1 MERSSELIK
10 VCVRVRPL
18 LKPYEDEEAWSASP
32 STHSILS
39 APPSSLSLP
48 DVSLPSLKER
58 DLRRKY
64 ADTLGPQQFVFDYVY
79 GPEVPSQL
87 IYQQLCRPIVHSVLS
102 GYNGTVFMYG
112 QTTSGKT
119 YTMLG
124 TPEEPGVLPCTVR
137 DVFQNI
143 TRDLDHD
150 YSVWVSY
157 LEIYNEQINDLLVPG
172 STGLKIKED
181 PRLGISISGLK
192 QQQVWSFDQVLI
204 LLNYGEEHR
213 AYRETSIH
221 EHSSRSHTLFKLF
234 VESVR
239 KQEGRLKYGA
249 LNLVDLAGSER
260 LGEFEVRGQEQMGET
275 GHINKSLF
283 VLANVINKL
292 AEGRSQHIPY
302 RDSKLTRVLSQALG
316 GNSLTAI
323 ICTVSPAA
331 MNFYQTLSTLRFATR
346 AKTVQNAPIINE
358 ILDDATAAA
367 EYRAEVLKL
376 RTELKSS
383 TSDLFSLEKTN
394 SDLQRQNEYLQ
405 EQLKIAKLDCAQT
418 QEQAQKDLMR
428 LASLERALERQQGEH
443 SAANSELSEQYR
455 LLLLRLDE
463 ERGMR
468 MKCEQELQAYK
479 QALAE
484 VLSSQHGTLQSL
496 NHIVAAAGGS
506 PTELPKLSMALAESS
521 LGDINGPVAAEV
533 GDNPQRRKQTQSL
546 ASEYRKDLQESQGK
560 YTQSVKGTPPYLHPT
575 ESRNPATKKEAFDD
589 FSAGFS
595 SILDDYLRSGISSED
610 FPNIV
615 NERLK
620 LQYEDE
626 ERAVDGHFES
636 LRTQL
641 ETHYKGLVEK
651 AQKNRESIAELT
663 DEHNEALE
671 ALKEQYREYLQRLE
685 SAYVNAMREFQTYAR
700 GKDLPDTIPEETGE
714 AYLWGSGKDGRLG
727 LGSEE
732 SHNRPEAL
740 REEFQLA
747 TLVCGYHHSAATSTA
762 GALYTWGRGVF
773 GQLGHGTTESYL
785 LPMQVATLMQ
795 VVQVACGWNHSLA
808 LTSPGDVYSWGY
820 GEDGQLGHGDCKDS
834 LLPRQ
839 IEALSMVLE
848 VACGHSH
855 SACVA
860 EGGVAYFWGLG
871 PDARLFIT
879 CNEPLASPQVISFP
893 STVKTLALG
902 VSHSAVVTED
912 GCVYTAGTGSDGQL
926 GQECLSHSE
935 RMQVPGFGPDLP
947 ADFLSCGDCYTLLLT
962 GKVYSVSGQLF
973 AFGKGTHG
981 RLGLGDSISRS
992 SPAEIALPPV
1002 RYASAGCRHAAAVTR
1017 DGCLYVWGFNYYDQ
1031 LGIGEET
1038 KEVLRPVEVQIG
1050 EIMSVSC
1057 GYFHTG
1063 AMVRRGD

>member
-18 LKPYEDEEAWSASP
+18 LKPYEDEEAWHASA

-39 APPSSLSLP
+39 ATPSQSLP
-48 DVSLPSLKER
+48 DVSVLLKER

-79 GPEVPSQL
+79 GPEVSSQT

-124 TPEEPGVLPCTVR
+124 TPEEPGVLPCAIR

-143 TRDLDHD
+143 SRDLDHD
-150 YSVWVSY
+150 YSIWVSY

-172 STGLKIKED
+172 STGLKVKDD
-181 PRLGISISGLK
+181 PKTGIAVAGLK

-213 AYRETSIH
+213 AYRETTIH

-234 VESVR
+234 VESVG

-292 AEGRSQHIPY
+292 AEGRNQHIPY

-323 ICTVSPAA
+323 VCTVSPAA

-346 AKTVQNAPIINE
+346 AKTVRNAPQINE

-367 EYRAEVLKL
+367 EYRAEVLHL
-376 RTELKSS
+376 RSELKSS
-383 TSDLFSLEKTN
+383 TTDLLSLEKSN
-394 SDLQRQNEYLQ
+394 SDLQRHVSSLL
-405 EQLKIAKLDCAQT
+405 EQLQAAKRDCTQA
-418 QEQAQKDLMR
+418 QEQAQKDQAR
-428 LASLERALERQQGEH
+428 LASLERAMERQQGEH
-443 SAANSELSEQYR
+443 STAHSELSEQYR
-455 LLLLRLDE
+455 VLLLRLDE
-463 ERGMR
+463 EREVR
-468 MKCEQELQAYK
+468 AKCEKELQAYK
-479 QALAE
+479 QALTD

-521 LGDINGPVAAEV
+521 YVDNVAGTMAAQV
-533 GDNPQRRKQTQSL
+533 GDSSQWRQRTQSL
-546 ASEYRKDLQESQGK
+546 ASEYKKDLQQLQDK
-560 YTQSVKGTPPYLHPT
+560 YNQSVKGIAQSLQPETFKQT
-575 ESRNPATKKEAFDD
+575 QEAFADFPTD
-589 FSAGFS
+589 FST
-595 SILDDYLRSGISSED
+595 ILDDYLRSGTSSED
-610 FPNIV
+610 FADIV
-615 NERLK
+615 NERLRT
-620 LQYEDE
+620 QYEDLG
-626 ERAVDGHFES
+626 RAVEDHFEA
-636 LRTQL
+636 LRSQL
-641 ETHYKGLVEK
+641 DTYYRGLVEK
-651 AQKNRESIAELT
+651 DRDRAAELT
-663 DEHNEALE
+663 EEHYEAAE
-671 ALKEQYREYLQRLE
+671 GLKEQYRDYLQRLE
-685 SAYVNAMREFQTYAR
+685 SAYVNSLKEFKSYIR
-700 GKDLPDTIPEETGE
+700 GRYRSDATPEEAGE

-727 LGSEE
+727 LGSEDNH
-732 SHNRPEAL
+732 SQPEAL
-740 REEFQLA
+740 QEEFQLA
-747 TLVCGYHHSAATSTA
+747 ALVCGYHHSAAISTT

-773 GQLGHGTTESYL
+773 GQLGHGSTESCW
-785 LPMQVATLMQ
+785 LPKQVATL
-795 VVQVACGWNHSLA
+795 VEVIQVACGWNHSLA
-808 LTSPGDVYSWGY
+808 LTNSGTVYSWGY
-820 GEDGQLGHGDCKDS
+820 GEDGQLGHGDCKDT
-834 LLPRQ
+834 LVPRQ
-839 IEALSMVLE
+839 IEALSKVGE

-860 EGGVAYFWGLG
+860 TGGVAYFWGLG
-871 PDARLFIT
+871 PDARLFIAR
-879 CNEPLASPQVISFP
+879 NEPLASPKAISFP
-893 STVKTLALG
+893 SGVKTLALG
-902 VSHSAVVTED
+902 VSHSAVVTTD

-926 GQECLSHSE
+926 GQDELSHSE
-935 RMQVPGFGPDLP
+935 REQVPGFGPSLP
-947 ADFLSCGDCYTLLLT
+947 ADSLSCGDCYTLILT
-962 GKVYSVSGQLF
+962 GTLHSVSGQLF
-973 AFGKGTHG
+973 SFGKGVHG
-981 RLGLGDSISRS
+981 RLGLGDSLSRS
-992 SPAEIALPPV
+992 SPTAIPLPAV
-1002 RYASAGCRHAAAVTR
+1002 KYVSAGCRHAAAVTR
-1017 DGCLYVWGFNYYDQ
+1017 EGRLFVWGFNHYDQ
-1031 LGIGEET
+1031 LGTGVESR
-1038 KEVLRPVEVQIG
+1038 EVLRPTEVQIG
-1050 EIMSVSC
+1050 EILSVSC

-1063 AMVRRGD
+1063 TMVRRGD